1 MNDTEYSKFIEELP
15 NIFRK
20 DGYLYFKY
28 DKPVKIKL
36 GNIMKNE
43 KEISLYYEQNKSE
56 IEIDMKHI
64 KLFIE
69 FSNDD
74 GPVDIRVW
82 YLKNDYVGHH
92 EKKKIIKYILCN
104 LLDMNNMIDDYTDP
118 EKFYDHENYKKY
130 LEYQSINK
138 KKSFRD
144 VINENT
150 EVET

>member
-1 MNDTEYSKFIEELP
+1 MNDTEYNKFIEELP

-20 DGYLYFKY
+20 DGYLYLKY

-36 GNIMKNE
+36 GNIKKNE

-64 KLFIE
+64 KLFIQ
-69 FSNDD
+69 FSNND

-82 YLKNDYVGHH
+82 YFKNNYIGHQ
-92 EKKKIIKYILCN
+92 EKKKIKEYILCY
-104 LLDMNNMIDDYTDP
+104 LLDMNNMIDDYTNP
-118 EKFYDHENYKKY
+118 EIFYDKENYKKY

>member
-1 MNDTEYSKFIEELP
+1 MNDTEYNNFIEELP

-20 DGYLYFKY
+20 DGYLYSKY

-36 GNIMKNE
+36 GNIKKNE

-69 FSNDD
+69 FSNND

-82 YLKNDYVGHH
+82 YFKNNYIGHQ
-92 EKKKIIKYILCN
+92 EKKKII
-104 LLDMNNMIDDYTDP
+104 
-118 EKFYDHENYKKY
+118 
-130 LEYQSINK
+130 
-138 KKSFRD
+138 
-144 VINENT
+144 
-150 EVET
+150 